1 MTDSSHLGDAPD
13 FTQFKTFWHVLGYS
27 AMLGVVGAVAGLV
40 FLGVTGVGERWYG
53 STATGWFEGEPWWV
67 VVAAGAGLIV
77 GLLRRAFHSP
87 SKTPGLIEDLH
98 EQQVDSRFVPQ
109 IVAISTVSLIGGASL
124 GPEVALGSM
133 GGGAADVMARS
144 RKLDDEGRKTLT
156 LAGFAGA
163 FGGLFS
169 SPLMAVVLTLEI
181 AKTSRAL
188 FGRAF
193 YATVVSSSVSFGI
206 YFAIAGSV
214 FLDLYQVPMYDYE
227 AWNLFAGLALGLLAA
242 FVVVASTL
250 VIKAMARVFARLP
263 VPSILLPVIGGTVFG
278 LIGVM
283 LPLTNFTGSEQL
295 DTALTSAGTLGVGL
309 ILATIVA
316 KIFTFAVSTAS
327 GFIGGPIFPI
337 MFIGGLTGIAVNA
350 IFPDIP
356 LGLTFTCM
364 LAAVPGAI
372 VAAPFTMVL
381 LAAILTQVGAL
392 ATAPI
397 LIAVATAYLTVAG
410 IQFLVANRAAAAAE
424 HGASP
429 DVQDRGERSP

>member
-1 MTDSSHLGDAPD
+1 MADDTHLGEMPN
-13 FTQFKTFWHVLGYS
+13 FTQIKTFWHILGYS
-27 AMLGVVGAVAGLV
+27 AILGVFGAFAGLV

-53 STATGWFEGEPWWV
+53 DPGNGWFEGEPWWIA
-67 VVAAGAGLIV
+67 VAAVAGLIV
-77 GLLRRAFHSP
+77 GLLRRFFHSP
-87 SKTPGLIEDLH
+87 DKTPGLIEDLR
-98 EQQVDSRFVPQ
+98 EQHVDAKLVPQ
-109 IVAISTVSLIGGASL
+109 IVAISAVSLIGGASL

-133 GGGAADVMARS
+133 GGGAADAIARS
-144 RKLDDEGRKTLT
+144 RKLDDEATKTTT

-193 YATVVSSSVSFGI
+193 YATVVSSSVAFGM

-214 FLDLYQVPMYDYE
+214 FLDLYQVPTYE
-227 AWNLFAGLALGLLAA
+227 YQAWNLFAGLALGLLAA
-242 FVVVASTL
+242 AVVVVSTL
-250 VIKAMARVFARLP
+250 VIRGMAGLFARLP
-263 VPSILLPVIGGTVFG
+263 VPAVFVPMIGGTVFG
-278 LIGVM
+278 LVGFM

-309 ILATIVA
+309 ILATIVGKA
-316 KIFTFAVSTAS
+316 FTFAVSSAS

-350 IFPDIP
+350 IFPDLP

-397 LIAVATAYLTVAG
+397 LIAVATSYLSVAG
-410 IQFLVANRAAAAAE
+410 IQFLMANRAAAAD
-424 HGASP
+424 GIGP
-429 DVQDRGERSP
+429 DGQGQGQRSS

>member
-1 MTDSSHLGDAPD
+1 MQTKS
-13 FTQFKTFWHVLGYS
+13 FWQVLGYS
-27 AMLGVVGAVAGLV
+27 AVLGVFGAIAGLV

-53 STATGWFEGEPWWV
+53 STATGWFEGEPWWIA
-67 VVAAGAGLIV
+67 VAAVAGLIV
-77 GLLRRAFHSP
+77 GLLRKLFHTP
-87 SKTPGLIEDLH
+87 RKTPGLIEDLH
-98 EQQVDSRFVPQ
+98 EQHVDSRLVPQ
-109 IVAISTVSLIGGASL
+109 IVAISAVSLIGGASL

-133 GGGAADVMARS
+133 GGGAADVIARS
-144 RKLDDEGRKTLT
+144 RKLDDEAAKTAT

-169 SPLMAVVLTLEI
+169 SPAMAVVLTLEI
-181 AKTSRAL
+181 ARTSRAL

-193 YATVVSSSVSFGI
+193 YASVVSSSVAFGI

-214 FLDLYQVPMYDYE
+214 FLDLYQVPTYE
-227 AWNLFAGLALGLLAA
+227 YEGWNLFAGLALGLLAA
-242 FVVVASTL
+242 CVVVVSTL
-250 VIKAMARVFARLP
+250 VIKATARAFARLP
-263 VPSILLPVIGGTVFG
+263 VPSIFLPVIGGTIFG

-327 GFIGGPIFPI
+327 GFIGGPVFPI

-350 IFPDIP
+350 IFPDLPI
-356 LGLTFTCM
+356 GLTFTCM

-392 ATAPI
+392 QTAPI

-410 IQFLVANRAAAAAE
+410 IQFLMANRAAAAAD
-424 HGASP
+424 GGTGP
-429 DVQDRGERSP
+429 DVPGRGEHSP